1 MDKQTSAEQILNNI
15 FDIMQKLYNEMR
27 LSKDGTSNHLRV
39 FEIFADLGRTLAGA
53 DRASFWK
60 WDKRRHKLITAAAT
74 GTNQIIVDDT
84 TGLVGR
90 ALAEN
95 RTIVTNDPYHHPD
108 FNAEVDKK
116 TRYVTKSILVMP
128 VSNCLGEI
136 IGVFQVINKLG
147 DDVGFDE
154 VEDSKRLATAA
165 FICGMALESDLF
177 LADSQRDKLT
187 ELKNRFGFHSDFET
201 RYKQFLLDSKNS
213 KPISII
219 ICDIDFFKKVNDT
232 YGHNGGDEVL
242 IHVANILN
250 SEMRICD
257 NVYRWGGEEFIIIL
271 EGANITEAVSKAE
284 HIRETVQNSTCHFED
299 IDIRVTMS
307 FGCAEYNPELSLE
320 ENIKIADERL
330 YNAKESGRNRVIY
343 E

>member
-15 FDIMQKLYNEMR
+15 FNIMQELYEEMR
-27 LSKDGTSNHLRV
+27 LSKNGSSNHLRV
-39 FEIFADLGRTLAGA
+39 FEIFAELGRTLAGA

-60 WDKRRHKLITAAAT
+60 WDKRKHKLITTAAT
-74 GTNQIIVDDT
+74 GTDQIIVDDT

-108 FNAEVDKK
+108 FNADVDKK
-116 TRYVTKSILVMP
+116 TGYVTKSILVMP
-128 VSNCLGEI
+128 VSNCRGEI

-147 DDVGFDE
+147 NENGFDE
-154 VEDSKRLATAA
+154 VADSKRLATAA

-177 LADSQRDKLT
+177 LDDSQRDKLT
-187 ELKNRFGFHSDFET
+187 ELKNRFGFHSDYET
-201 RYKQFLLDSKNS
+201 RYKQFLLNSKNLKS
-213 KPISII
+213 ISII

-257 NVYRWGGEEFIIIL
+257 NVYRWGGEEFIIVL
-271 EGANITEAVSKAE
+271 EDTNITEATSKAE
-284 HIRETVQNSTCHFED
+284 HIRQTIQNSICHFENN
-299 IDIRVTMS
+299 DIRVTMS
-307 FGCAEYNPELSLE
+307 FGCAEYNSKLPLE

-330 YNAKESGRNRVIY
+330 YNAKKLGRNRVIF